1 MTGAERPRQP
11 FLSGIVLAAGAAR
24 RMGRPKLLLPLEGR
38 CLLQHVIDAAADSC
52 LDELV
57 IVLGAHADAVRAAL
71 VLPADRTVRV
81 TLNAD
86 FAEGQSTS
94 LRAGLAALDPR
105 AEAAAILLGD
115 QPGVDR
121 AVIDAVAAAFVA
133 SGAAAARPVYETAA
147 GERVPGHPVFLHRR
161 LWPAFDAL
169 RGDAGARTV
178 LAEHPEWVLEVP
190 VAGAPPVDIDTPEDY
205 EQSVAC
211 KHPLSRI
218 TRGRGLG

>member
-1 MTGAERPRQP
+1 MAAAERPRQP

-24 RMGRPKLLLPLEGR
+24 RMGRPKLLLPLDGR
-38 CLLQHVIDAAADSC
+38 CVLQHVVDAAADSC
-52 LDELV
+52 LDALV
-57 IVLGAHADAVRAAL
+57 VVLGAHAAAVRAAL
-71 VLPADRTVRV
+71 TLPADRAVRV
-81 TLNAD
+81 TVNAD
-86 FAEGQSTS
+86 YAQGQSTS

-105 AEAAAILLGD
+105 TEAAAILLGD
-115 QPGVDR
+115 QPGVDS

-133 SGAAAARPVYETAA
+133 AGAVAARPVYETPA

-161 LWPAFDAL
+161 LWPALDAL

-205 EQSVAC
+205 DRTV
-211 KHPLSRI
+211 SRF
-218 TRGRGLG
+218 